1 MKPLEFYEALRSLA
15 ERGEPFATA
24 TVIRTEGSTSA
35 KPGATL
41 LVSADGAFV
50 IGWAGGGCAEST
62 LRAEAL
68 ASIREGFPR
77 VVTLDLT
84 DEVFGVGTPCGGK
97 MEVYVEPHLPS
108 PHLVIVGHGRVAEA
122 ACVLAREVGF
132 RVSVDDPLATA
143 EAFPRA
149 NERIVDDTDFASL
162 PVTERSYVLVTTQHR
177 SDDLAIERA
186 LAKGAR
192 YVALLASQ
200 HRAEIV
206 RGYLRSRGVSDEAM
220 LRVHSPAGLDIGAV
234 GPEEMALSVVA
245 GMVAHRRGGTG
256 RPLVA
261 EGRPVDDT
269 RQPPRR

>member
-1 MKPLEFYEALRSLA
+1 MKPLEFYETLRSLA
-15 ERGEPFATA
+15 ERGVPFATA
-24 TVIRTEGSTSA
+24 TVVRTEGSTSA

-41 LVSADGAFV
+41 VVSAEGAFL

-68 ASIREGFPR
+68 AAIKEGFPR

-97 MEVYVEPHLPS
+97 MEVFVEPHLPP
-108 PHLVIVGHGRVAEA
+108 PHLVIVGHGRVAES

-132 RVSVDDPLATA
+132 QVCIDDPLATA

-149 NERIVDDTDFASL
+149 NERIVDDTDFARL
-162 PVTERSYVLVTTQHR
+162 PVTGRSYVLVTTQHR

-186 LAKGAR
+186 LEKGAR
-192 YVALLASQ
+192 YVALLASR

-206 RGYLRSRGVSDEAM
+206 RGYLRARGVSEEAM
-220 LRVHSPAGLDIGAV
+220 LRVHSPAGLDLGAV
-234 GPEEMALSVVA
+234 TPEEMAFSVVA
-245 GMVAHRRGGTG
+245 GLLAHRSGGTG
-256 RPLVA
+256 RPIEDPLDARKDV
-261 EGRPVDDT
+261 
-269 RQPPRR
+269 PRKA